1 MLSREQV
8 ILWAYEAGFPTNY
21 ARNEITRFETL
32 ARLVE
37 KHVNSDV
44 YKESENDG
52 HLQRMR

>member
-32 ARLVE
+32 ARLIE

-44 YKESENDG
+44 YKESKNDG
-52 HLQRMR
+52 SNGK

>member
-21 ARNEITRFETL
+21 ARNEIARFESF

-37 KHVNSDV
+37 RHVNSEI
-44 YKESENDG
+44 YKENENGTTDKST
-52 HLQRMR
+52 